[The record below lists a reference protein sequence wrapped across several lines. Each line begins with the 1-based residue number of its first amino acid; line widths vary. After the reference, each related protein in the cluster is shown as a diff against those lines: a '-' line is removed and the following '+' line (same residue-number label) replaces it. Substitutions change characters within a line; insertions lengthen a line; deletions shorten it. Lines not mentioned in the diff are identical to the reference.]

1 MRPLA
6 AALALLAVAIFA
18 VDPALAA
25 AEGAPKADGKAMSL
39 IWVLPFAA
47 ILAGIALGPLFFAK
61 LWHHHYGKFAVGCA
75 LAFLI
80 PCAIVFGPD
89 VALYEFLHSMTIEY
103 IPFIVL
109 LFSLY
114 VVAGGVRLKGT
125 LVGTPAVNT
134 AMLAFGTVIASWMGT
149 VGASMLLIHPMI
161 RANSWRKH
169 NVHVF
174 VFFIFLVSNIGG
186 SLTPLGDPP
195 LFIGFLEGVDFFWT
209 TKWMFLPMLVV
220 AVPLLAIFYVLD
232 SWYMRRETG
241 TPPATETPEPLAL
254 EGKRNL
260 ILLAGIVGA
269 VLMSGSVRW
278 GTVDIY
284 HTLVPVESLAR
295 SAALLALAGLS
306 LRLTP
311 WDSRLAN
318 GFSWEP
324 MKEVAKLFIGIF
336 VCIIPAIAIIRAGA
350 DGAAADLISLLNADG
365 KPNNAMYFWITGL
378 LSSFLDNA
386 PTYLLFFNLAG
397 GDEHQLMGPLAYTL
411 LAISMGAVFMGA
423 NTYIGNAPNFMVKAV
438 CEEKGIK
445 MPSFFGYMGWA
456 CVFLLPLFVVATF
469 IFFRA

>member
-1 MRPLA
+1 MRRFSALIALVVLA
-6 AALALLAVAIFA
+6 AVPAFA
-18 VDPALAA
+18 AGPD
-25 AEGAPKADGKAMSL
+25 APKADGKAMGL

-47 ILAGIALGPLFFAK
+47 ILGGIALGPLFFARF
-61 LWHHHYGKFAVGCA
+61 WHHHYGKFSAGCA

-89 VALYEFLHSMTIEY
+89 VALYEFLHSMSIEY
-103 IPFIVL
+103 VPFIVL
-109 LFSLY
+109 LLALY
-114 VVAGGVRLKGT
+114 VVAGGVRLKGA

-134 AMLAFGTVIASWMGT
+134 TMLAFGTFIASWMGT

-161 RANSWRKH
+161 RANAWRTH

-209 TKWMFLPMLVV
+209 AEWMLLPMLLV
-220 AVPLLAIFYVLD
+220 ALPLLAVFYALD
-232 SWYMRRETG
+232 GWYMRKETAA
-241 TPPATETPEPLAL
+241 PPAAETPEPLAL

-269 VLMSGSVRW
+269 VLLSGAVRW
-278 GTVDIY
+278 GTVELY
-284 HTLVPVESLAR
+284 HTPIPVESLAR
-295 SAALLALAGLS
+295 SAILLALAAIS
-306 LRLTP
+306 LKITS
-311 WDSRLAN
+311 WDSRVAN

-336 VCIIPAIAIIRAGA
+336 VCIIPAIAIIRAGS
-350 DGAAADLISLLNADG
+350 DGAASGLIALLNAGGQPD
-365 KPNNAMYFWITGL
+365 NAMYFWITGI

-397 GDEHQLMGPLAYTL
+397 GDPGELMGPLAHTL

-438 CEEKGIK
+438 CEEKGIR

-456 CVFLLPLFVVATF
+456 CLFLLPPFAIATLV
-469 IFFRA
+469 FFGP

>member
-6 AALALLAVAIFA
+6 AAFTLIAVLIFA

-25 AEGAPKADGKAMSL
+25 AADAPKADGKAMSL
-39 IWVLPFAA
+39 IWILPFVA

-61 LWHHHYGKFAVGCA
+61 FWHHHYGKVSVGCA
-75 LAFLI
+75 FAFLI
-80 PCAIVFGPD
+80 PCAIVFGPN
-89 VALYEFLHSMTIEY
+89 VALYEFLHTMTIEY

-109 LFSLY
+109 LFALY
-114 VVAGGVRLKGT
+114 VVAGGVRFKGA
-125 LVGTPAVNT
+125 LVGTPAMNT
-134 AMLAFGTVIASWMGT
+134 ALLAFGTAIASLMGT

-169 NVHVF
+169 QAHVF

-209 TKWMFLPMLVV
+209 TKWMLAPMLLV
-220 AVPLLAIFYVLD
+220 AVPLLAIFYAVD
-232 SWYMRRETG
+232 TWYMRREASP
-241 TPPATETPEPLAL
+241 PPAAEKLEIGL

-260 ILLAGIVGA
+260 VLLAGVVAA
-269 VLMSGSVRW
+269 VLMSGAVRW
-278 GTVDIY
+278 GTVEIY
-284 HTLVPVESLAR
+284 YTPVPVESLAR
-295 SAALLALAGLS
+295 SAILLALAGIS
-306 LRLTP
+306 LKITA
-311 WDSRLAN
+311 WDSRVAN

-336 VCIIPAIAIIRAGA
+336 VCIIPAIAIIRAGTEGSLA
-350 DGAAADLISLLNADG
+350 GLIALLNADG
-365 KPNNAMYFWITGL
+365 QPNNVMYFWITGV

-397 GDEHQLMGPLAYTL
+397 GDEIALMGPLAYTL

-469 IFFRA
+469 VFFV

>member
-6 AALALLAVAIFA
+6 FLAFLALVFA
-18 VDPALAA
+18 VDPAFAA
-25 AEGAPKADGKAMSL
+25 AEGAPKADGKAMTL

-47 ILAGIALGPLFFAK
+47 ILAGIALGPLFFASF
-61 LWHHHYGKFAVGCA
+61 WHHHYGKFSVGCA
-75 LAFLI
+75 FAFLI

-89 VALYEFLHSMTIEY
+89 VALYEFLHSMLIEY

-109 LFSLY
+109 LFALY
-114 VVAGGVRLKGT
+114 VVAGGVRLKGA
-125 LVGTPAVNT
+125 LVGTPLVNT
-134 AMLAFGTVIASWMGT
+134 GMLAFGTFIASWMGT

-161 RANSWRKH
+161 RANAWRKH

-209 TKWMFLPMLVV
+209 TKWMLAPMLLV
-220 AVPLLAIFYVLD
+220 ALPLLAIFYVLD
-232 SWYMRRETG
+232 SWYMRREAS
-241 TPPATETPEPLAL
+241 PAPAAEKLDLGL

-260 ILLAGIVGA
+260 VLLAGIVGA
-269 VLMSGSVRW
+269 VLMSGAVRW
-278 GTVDIY
+278 GTIDIY
-284 HTLVPVESLAR
+284 HTPVPVESLAR
-295 SAALLALAGLS
+295 SAILLALALIS
-306 LRLTP
+306 LKVTA
-311 WDSRLAN
+311 WDSRVAN

-350 DGAAADLISLLNADG
+350 DGSAAGLIQLLNADG
-365 KPNNAMYFWITGL
+365 QPNNVMYFWITGL

-397 GDEHQLMGPLAYTL
+397 GDENQLMGPLAYTL

-456 CVFLLPLFVVATF
+456 CICLLPLFALATF
-469 IFFRA
+469 VFFRA

>member
-1 MRPLA
+1 MFRPLA
-6 AALALLAVAIFA
+6 CLAVFALVFA
-18 VDPALAA
+18 VDPAFAA

-39 IWVLPFAA
+39 IWILPFVA

-61 LWHHHYGKFAVGCA
+61 LWHHHYGKFSVGCA
-75 LAFLI
+75 FAFLI
-80 PCAIVFGPD
+80 PCALVFGPD
-89 VALYEFLHSMTIEY
+89 VALYEFLHTMTIEY

-114 VVAGGVRLKGT
+114 VVAGGVRFTGE

-134 AMLAFGTVIASWMGT
+134 AVLAFGTAIASVMGT
-149 VGASMLLIHPMI
+149 VGASMLLIHVMI
-161 RANSWRKH
+161 RANAWRK
-169 NVHVF
+169 NKTHVF

-195 LFIGFLEGVDFFWT
+195 LFIGFLEGVDFFWP
-209 TKWMFLPMLVV
+209 TKWMFFPMLLV
-220 AVPLLAIFYVLD
+220 ALPLLAIFYVLD
-232 SWYMRRETG
+232 SWFARREASK
-241 TPPATETPEPLAL
+241 PPESGPLDLGL
-254 EGKRNL
+254 EGKVNL
-260 ILLAGIVGA
+260 LLLAGVVGA
-269 VLMSGSVRW
+269 VLMSGAVRW

-284 HTLVPVESLAR
+284 HTPVPVESLAR
-295 SAALLALAGLS
+295 SAILLALAGLS
-306 LRLTP
+306 LKLTA
-311 WDSRLAN
+311 WDSRVAN

-336 VCIIPAIAIIRAGA
+336 VCIIPAIAIIRAGT
-350 DGAAADLISLLNADG
+350 DGALAGLIALLNADG
-365 KPNNAMYFWITGL
+365 QPNNVMYFWITGI

-397 GDEHQLMGPLAYTL
+397 GDEQALMGPLAYTL

-469 IFFRA
+469 VFFRA

>member
-1 MRPLA
+1 MRRLA
-6 AALALLAVAIFA
+6 FLAIFA
-18 VDPALAA
+18 LVLAVDPSLAA
-25 AEGAPKADGKAMSL
+25 GASADAPKADGKLMGL

-47 ILAGIALGPLFFAK
+47 ILAGIALGPLFFAGF
-61 LWHHHYGKFAVGCA
+61 WHHHYGKVSVGCA
-75 LAFLI
+75 FAFLI

-89 VALYEFLHSMTIEY
+89 VALYEFVHTMLIEY

-114 VVAGGVRLKGT
+114 VVAGGVRFKGS
-125 LVGTPAVNT
+125 LVGTPAMNT
-134 AMLAFGTVIASWMGT
+134 ALLAFGTAIASLMGT

-169 NVHVF
+169 QAHVF

-209 TKWMFLPMLVV
+209 TKWMLAPMLVV
-220 AVPLLAIFYVLD
+220 AVPLLAIFYAVD
-232 SWYMRRETG
+232 TWYMRREASPP
-241 TPPATETPEPLAL
+241 PPAEALEVGL

-260 ILLAGIVGA
+260 VLLAGIVGA
-269 VLMSGSVRW
+269 VLMSGAVRW
-278 GTVDIY
+278 GTIEIY
-284 HTLVPVESLAR
+284 HTAVPVESLAR
-295 SAALLALAGLS
+295 SAILLALAFIS
-306 LRLTP
+306 LKITS
-311 WDSRLAN
+311 WDSRMAN

-350 DGAAADLISLLNADG
+350 DGAAADLIQLLNADG
-365 KPNNAMYFWITGL
+365 KPNNAMYFWITGA

-397 GDEHQLMGPLAYTL
+397 GDENALMGPLAHTL

-438 CEEKGIK
+438 CEEKGIR

-456 CVFLLPLFVVATF
+456 CVFLLPLFVLSTF
-469 IFFRA
+469 VFFRA

>member
-6 AALALLAVAIFA
+6 AALALLALLIFVA
-18 VDPALAA
+18 DPALAA
-25 AEGAPKADGKAMSL
+25 SADAPKADGKLMSL

-61 LWHHHYGKFAVGCA
+61 LWHHHYGKFSVGCA
-75 LAFLI
+75 LAFLV
-80 PCAIVFGPD
+80 PCALVFGPN
-89 VALYEFLHSMTIEY
+89 VALYEFLHTMTIEY

-109 LFSLY
+109 LFALY
-114 VVAGGVRLKGT
+114 VVAGGVRFTGE
-125 LVGTPAVNT
+125 LVGTPAANT
-134 AMLAFGTVIASWMGT
+134 ALLAFGTAIASLMGT
-149 VGASMLLIHPMI
+149 VGASMLLIHLMI
-161 RANSWRKH
+161 RANAWRK
-169 NVHVF
+169 NKTHVF

-195 LFIGFLEGVDFFWT
+195 LFIGFLEGVDFFWP
-209 TKWMFLPMLVV
+209 TKWMLLPMLLV
-220 AVPLLAIFYVLD
+220 AVPLLAIFYFLD
-232 SWYMRRETG
+232 GWFARREAS
-241 TPPATETPEPLAL
+241 PPPKSGPLDLGL
-254 EGKRNL
+254 EGKVNL
-260 ILLAGIVGA
+260 LLLAGIVGA
-269 VLMSGSVRW
+269 VLMSGAVRW
-278 GTVDIY
+278 GTVEIY
-284 HTLVPVESLAR
+284 HTPVPVESLAR
-295 SAALLALAGLS
+295 SAILLALAGLS
-306 LRLTP
+306 LKLTA
-311 WDSRLAN
+311 WDSRVAN

-350 DGAAADLISLLNADG
+350 DGAAAGLIALLNADG
-365 KPNNAMYFWITGL
+365 QPNNAMYFWITGG

-397 GDEHQLMGPLAYTL
+397 GDENALMGPLAHTL

-456 CVFLLPLFVVATF
+456 CVFLLPLFVLSTF
-469 IFFRA
+469 VFFRT

>member
-1 MRPLA
+1 MSRLV
-6 AALALLAVAIFA
+6 ALLFVSIFLL
-18 VDPALAA
+18 DSSGALAA
-25 AEGAPKADGKAMSL
+25 PLSADAPKADGKVMGL
-39 IWVLPFAA
+39 IWIAPFVA

-61 LWHHHYGKFAVGCA
+61 LWHHHYGKYSVACA
-75 LAFLI
+75 FAFLI
-80 PCAIVFGPD
+80 PCALVFGPS
-89 VALYEFLHSMTIEY
+89 VALYEFLHTMSIEY

-109 LFSLY
+109 LFALY
-114 VVAGGVRLKGT
+114 VVAGGVRFKGA
-125 LVGTPAVNT
+125 LIGTPAMNT
-134 AMLAFGTVIASWMGT
+134 AMLAFGTAIASLMGT

-161 RANSWRKH
+161 RANSWRK
-169 NVHVF
+169 NQAHVF

-209 TKWMFLPMLVV
+209 TKWMLAPMLVV
-220 AVPLLAIFYVLD
+220 AVPLLTIFYFLD
-232 SWYMRRETG
+232 TWFMRREASPP
-241 TPPATETPEPLAL
+241 PPAEKLEIGL

-260 ILLAGIVGA
+260 VLLAGVVAA
-269 VLMSGSVRW
+269 VLMSGAVRW
-278 GTVDIY
+278 GTVEIY
-284 HTLVPVESLAR
+284 HTHVPVESLVR
-295 SAALLALAGLS
+295 SAILLALAIIS
-306 LRLTP
+306 LKITA
-311 WDSRLAN
+311 WDSRVAN

-336 VCIIPAIAIIRAGA
+336 VCIIPAIAIIRAGT
-350 DGAAADLISLLNADG
+350 DGALAGLIALLNADG
-365 KPNNAMYFWITGL
+365 HPDNVMYFWITGI

-397 GDEHQLMGPLAYTL
+397 GDENALMGPLAHTL

-456 CVFLLPLFVVATF
+456 CVFLLPLFVLATF
-469 IFFRA
+469 VFFV